1 MPDFKYKAIDAAGK
15 VSTGVLSAGDKKT
28 AAAMLASLQLNPITL
43 KPVSESDA
51 AMNSEVASS
60 SENGVRKGGG
70 ENVALA
76 LVKKLH
82 QLCGSGGMPVSD
94 ALKALSQRSLDKR
107 IKKISRE
114 LYKDLSEGKMLANAL
129 EKYPDTFDPCMTHLV
144 EAGESTANLSFVF
157 ENIINYINAR
167 KTLRQTIISAL
178 AYPIFLCLL
187 ASAVVMLFL
196 FFMLP
201 KIKSMMANMGAGENL
216 PIKMMNAIGEIL
228 TTGVPVFAVL
238 AVIAIIALKFYR
250 KTEDGLKNT
259 DAAFLKIPVIGKIIF
274 DSDICRFS
282 NLASTLFA
290 SGVNTTETFRLSE
303 KSLKNAQMRSRFQ
316 AFRTAVNDGAP
327 ISAALQRFNLLESE
341 DIDVISVGERTG
353 NLVNGFAE
361 INKSHAESLN
371 KRIKIGTAALGGVAL
386 GTAFLLVFIFA
397 MGIVLSILGL
407 SQSIIAR

>member
-216 PIKMMNAIGEIL
+216 PIKMMNAIGDFIMIYAPIL
-228 TTGVPVFAVL
+228 ALIGGLL
-238 AVIAIIALKFYR
+238 ALALYFYR
-250 KTEDGLKNT
+250 KTDSGKLKS
-259 DAAFLKIPVIGKIIF
+259 DAVFLKIPLIGPMIF
-274 DSDICRFS
+274 DSDVCRFS
-282 NLASTLFA
+282 NLSSTLFD
-290 SGVNTTETFRLSE
+290 SGVNTTETFRLAE
-303 KSLKNAQMRSRFQ
+303 KSIKNSDMRNRFQ
-316 AFRTAVNDGAP
+316 QFRTAVNDGAP
-327 ISAALQRFNLLESE
+327 ISAALQRFKLLGDE
-341 DIDVISVGERTG
+341 DLDRVD
-353 NLVNGFAE
+353 A
-361 INKSHAESLN
+361 
-371 KRIKIGTAALGGVAL
+371 GVADLPRLFL
-386 GTAFLLVFIFA
+386 GSIGKRLVFAPIDRNFSGFHISLVELVSA
-397 MGIVLSILGL
+397 VKIL
-407 SQSIIAR
+407 